1 VACFDLAWAVDREML
16 LRHLELAER
25 HVAQGERHIAEQ
37 EERIARLARLGLDTT
52 KAQELLNN
60 FFATQ
65 VDHIRHRERIVDELE
80 E

>member
-1 VACFDLAWAVDREML
+1 ME

-25 HVAQGERHIAEQ
+25 HIAQGERHIAEQ
-37 EERIARLARLGLDTT
+37 EARIAHLARRGVDT
-52 KAQELLNN
+52 KEAQRLLNN

-65 VDHIRHRERIVDELE
+65 MLHLQHRERILKELE